1 MLLPDDRCPA
11 ANRIGHEK
19 FCPIAL
25 TDWLAGAQKAGIP
38 HVPGTTVATFE
49 REDLRNHEY
58 HGPHQ
63 ARLDKAFAEAAP
75 HGNDSTMMR
84 WDCCA
89 SGNLKMALSDG
100 KSAIPAS
107 VRNGLP
113 VDARLLSILENYPRT
128 TLGAIVRP
136 WVTDGLSSKGYPVEY
151 RAYVTNGS
159 LTGISSYYPQRPLRR
174 MESELEAVQRMT
186 KALIAVVEGPFDW
199 PVSDSE
205 AMSIRHQMLGED
217 EKRVGEA
224 VPDPR
229 GSTSR
234 RTSLQPQEACCSSRE
249 DHRGSSER
257 TPAVSKAADA
267 SMESPSTRIRPRNRW
282 RSEEGCEQQ
291 AERLSVSGG
300 QPRLHK
306 RGTGVPLQDVRS
318 AMARKRER
326 RGEAHPD
333 TAAPGTMLGLRQ
345 SRGQRGRRS
354 ELQAVRDRAAVL
366 RQRVP
371 GEPPIRRARR
381 RRMVVRR
388 RHLRGMPRMLRD
400 TKRGRRTPR

>member
-1 MLLPDDRCPA
+1 MMLPDDRCPA

-25 TDWLAGAQKAGIP
+25 TDWLAGAQRAEIP

-89 SGNLKMALSDG
+89 SANVKMALSDG

-136 WVTDGLSSKGYPVEY
+136 WVTDALSSKGYPVEY
-151 RAYVTNGS
+151 RAYVTDGS

-174 MESELEAVQRMT
+174 IESELEAVQRMT

-199 PVSDSE
+199 PASDSE

-224 VPDPR
+224 PPDPE
-229 GSTSR
+229 GVHFT
-234 RTSLQPQEACCSSRE
+234 
-249 DHRGSSER
+249 
-257 TPAVSKAADA
+257 ADFLA
-267 SMESPSTRIRPRNRW
+267 TTKGVLFLEGGPPW
-282 RSEEGCEQQ
+282 FLGAHPGCFEGCG
-291 AERLSVSGG
+291 SVAGIA
-300 QPRLHK
+300 L
-306 RGTGVPLQDVRS
+306 D
-318 AMARKRER
+318 E
-326 RGEAHPD
+326 
-333 TAAPGTMLGLRQ
+333 
-345 SRGQRGRRS
+345 
-354 ELQAVRDRAAVL
+354 DRAPQPL
-366 RQRVP
+366 EI
-371 GEPPIRRARR
+371 G
-381 RRMVVRR
+381 
-388 RHLRGMPRMLRD
+388 
-400 TKRGRRTPR
+400 GRL